1 MGYHIHESQLD
12 TLLETW
18 REDYTIYA
26 PKRFSGRSSDT
37 EIVRYGEIA
46 SANEIVFDERSA
58 YSFKEV
64 LTPISQTLFYFT
76 ESQTREP
83 EAPQKGAVI
92 FMRSCDLHAL
102 TRLDD
107 MYLQNGPADIYYRR
121 LRENIKLVLMGCSE
135 SFDDCFC
142 VSMGTNKSDD
152 YDLSID
158 RQNDGSFLINCR
170 DSAWAA
176 QLDALGAEKQ
186 DVTPAFVT
194 ENKVRVTIP
203 DNLSHTVA
211 ESSIWDEYDSRCI
224 ACGRCDAICPEYIS
238 FSHAVNRL
246 GDAMKEVNAHD

>member
-102 TRLDD
+102 T
-107 MYLQNGPADIYYRR
+107 P
-121 LRENIKLVLMGCSE
+121 
-135 SFDDCFC
+135 
-142 VSMGTNKSDD
+142 
-152 YDLSID
+152 
-158 RQNDGSFLINCR
+158 
-170 DSAWAA
+170 
-176 QLDALGAEKQ
+176 LG
-186 DVTPAFVT
+186 
-194 ENKVRVTIP
+194 
-203 DNLSHTVA
+203 
-211 ESSIWDEYDSRCI
+211 
-224 ACGRCDAICPEYIS
+224 
-238 FSHAVNRL
+238 
-246 GDAMKEVNAHD
+246 